1 MTSKPKLETVARE
14 AGVSLATVSQVM
26 RGKGR
31 ISESTRNRVLQAANR
46 LNYVPDGRA
55 ASMRSGVSKEIGMA
69 IHDIANSFNAEVI
82 SGVSAYLD
90 TEGYLVSVLDA
101 QDDARIQR
109 RQLEAFIGNSR
120 GGLIWVPAKNT
131 PYSSIE
137 LLQTQQI
144 PTVSFLRAWPGDLFD
159 HIGIKNA
166 DAIGT
171 AVDYL
176 SGLGHRHIAYL
187 GGEANFGVRIERL
200 EGFRRAMRRIGSA
213 PPLVWDSRDD
223 KVSGKTAMRALLT
236 AHPQISAVVCNG
248 DMTAI
253 GALAAC
259 AEMNRRIGEDIS
271 IIGFDGTQDAQI
283 ATPALT
289 TLSINPNEMGRK
301 LAQVLLNRIANPD
314 LPITASLVAA
324 DLVVRKSTGP
334 AQPRLLST

>member
-1 MTSKPKLETVARE
+1 M
-14 AGVSLATVSQVM
+14 
-26 RGKGR
+26 
-31 ISESTRNRVLQAANR
+31 
-46 LNYVPDGRA
+46 
-55 ASMRSGVSKEIGMA
+55 
-69 IHDIANSFNAEVI
+69 
-82 SGVSAYLD
+82 
-90 TEGYLVSVLDA
+90 
-101 QDDARIQR
+101 
-109 RQLEAFIGNSR
+109 
-120 GGLIWVPAKNT
+120 
-131 PYSSIE
+131 
-137 LLQTQQI
+137 QTQQI

-176 SGLGHRHIAYL
+176 SSLGHRHIAYL

-213 PPLVWDSRDD
+213 PPLIWDSRDD
-223 KVSGKTAMRALLT
+223 KISGKTAMQALLA

-324 DLVVRKSTGP
+324 DLVIRKSTGP
-334 AQPRLLST
+334 AVR